1 MALLGHNYL
10 RTFASQ
16 ATCAL
21 PLPLSV
27 WPLLVE
33 LTSVSCM
40 AYPTGLP
47 PSLPHTH
54 THTPSPLAHTHSS
67 GSIPAVVSPSPMGF
81 ARFLHAASSSL
92 LRIIM
97 TSPLAPSL
105 SLALPLSCSAP
116 RPVLVCVCVCV
127 CADSVSFFL
136 LWFRFAFFFVVFSK

>member
-54 THTPSPLAHTHSS
+54 TPPLTHLALSLLL
-67 GSIPAVVSPSPMGF
+67 PSPMGF
-81 ARFLHAASSSL
+81 ARSLHAASSSL

-105 SLALPLSCSAP
+105 SLALPLLCSAP
-116 RPVLVCVCVCV
+116 RPVLVCVC
-127 CADSVSFFL
+127 
-136 LWFRFAFFFVVFSK
+136 